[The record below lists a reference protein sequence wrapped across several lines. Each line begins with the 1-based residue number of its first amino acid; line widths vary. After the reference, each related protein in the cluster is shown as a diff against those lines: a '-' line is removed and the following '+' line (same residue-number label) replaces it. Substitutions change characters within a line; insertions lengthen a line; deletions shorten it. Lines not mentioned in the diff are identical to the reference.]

1 MIPENMTE
9 PPRQSLVP
17 AKLSRFVQN
26 PENREALKRILREPA
41 FIAAMNMLGEQS
53 RMSGNTLQSCPDNV
67 IARLSA
73 YHAGVSGVYERL
85 EALAHYTPEA
95 ADLGEWDH
103 LQPE

>member
-1 MIPENMTE
+1 MTE

-26 PENREALKRILREPA
+26 PENREALKRVLREPA
-41 FIAAMNMLGEQS
+41 FIAAMNMLGEQNKVS
-53 RMSGNTLQSCPDNV
+53 DTMLTTYTDAI
-67 IARLSA
+67 IARKAA

>member
-1 MIPENMTE
+1 MTPETK

-17 AKLSRFVQN
+17 VKLSRFVQN
-26 PENREALKRILREPA
+26 PENREALKRVLREPA
-41 FIAAMNMLGEQS
+41 FIAAMNLLGEQS
-53 RMSGNTLQSCPDNV
+53 RMGGNTLHSCPDNV

-85 EALAHYTPEA
+85 EALAHHTPAE

-103 LQPE
+103 LKPQQ

>member
-1 MIPENMTE
+1 MTPENE

-26 PENREALKRILREPA
+26 PENREALKRVLREPA
-41 FIAAMNMLGEQS
+41 FIAALNMLGEQS
-53 RMSGNTLQSCPDNV
+53 RMSGNTLQTMPDNV

-85 EALAHYTPEA
+85 EALATIAPQAE
-95 ADLGEWDH
+95 DLSEWDH
-103 LQPE
+103 LQPQ